1 MSNSILPKSST
12 VLEREL
18 EKILADASRLP
29 IHINDLWDPQR
40 CPEKLLPWLAWANSV
55 DSWQNAWPESVKRQ
69 VIADS
74 FQVHQHK
81 GTPFAIQV
89 ALDSLGI
96 ESQIIEWWEKN
107 GSGVR
112 GTAKL
117 TALLNDNITE
127 SGEGLINAE
136 MLALITTA
144 INNSKRGVI
153 HHEIELGI
161 YFNESFNVSAA
172 TPKSVGISDSSPE
185 SSGVIPDKLTGGLRS
200 VSVAHSVNLHNHV
213 IEIKPITP
221 EKLTAYAWQA
231 CAAHQLILSSIEL
244 QGV

>member
-12 VLEREL
+12 ALEREL
-18 EKILADASRLP
+18 EQILADASQLP
-29 IHINDLWDPQR
+29 IQISDLWDPYK

-55 DSWQNAWPESVKRQ
+55 DSWQSSWPEAVKRQ

-81 GTPFAIQV
+81 GTPFAVQK

-96 ESQIIEWWEKN
+96 QTQAIEWWEKN
-107 GSGVR
+107 GSGIR
-112 GTAKL
+112 GTAKIA
-117 TALLNDNITE
+117 ALLNDNITA
-127 SGEGLINAE
+127 SGQGLINAE
-136 MLALITTA
+136 MLALVTTA
-144 INNSKRGVI
+144 IRNSKRGVI

-161 YFNESFNVSAA
+161 YFDESFNVSAA

-185 SSGVIPDKLTGGLRS
+185 SSGIIPDKLTGGLRS
-200 VSVAHSVNLHNHV
+200 VSVVHSVNLHNHA

-221 EKLTAYAWQA
+221 EKITAHAWHA
-231 CAAHQLILSSIEL
+231 CVAHQLILSSIEL